1 MEILKKMS
9 KPTIRQKAVF
19 NEVVSR
25 VAAGKPVVLK
35 EVMISKGYSPTTA
48 INPGLNLTNKTAW
61 HLLMAKI
68 DDEEIL
74 EKVKSIAL
82 GDDTRSCLVAA
93 DMIFKLKDRYPDKK
107 IKIGAYDEREAVL
120 DVVKSEEAEEGN
132 YSEKDETD

>member
-1 MEILKKMS
+1 MT

-19 NEVVSR
+19 NDVVKK
-25 VAAGKPVVLK
+25 VGAGEPVVLK
-35 EVMISKGYSPTTA
+35 EIMISKGYSPATA
-48 INPGLNLTNKTAW
+48 HNPEKNLTNKTAW

-74 EKVKSIAL
+74 EKVRSIAL

-107 IKIGAYDEREAVL
+107 IKIGAFDEREAVL
-120 DVVKSEEAEEGN
+120 DVVKADEAEEGN
-132 YSEKDETD
+132 YHEKR